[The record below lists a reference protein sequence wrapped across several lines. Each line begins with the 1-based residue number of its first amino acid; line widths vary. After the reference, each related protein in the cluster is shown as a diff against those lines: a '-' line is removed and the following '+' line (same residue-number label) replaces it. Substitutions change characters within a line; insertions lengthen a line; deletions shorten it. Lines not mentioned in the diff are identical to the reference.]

1 MDPELCLLPADEE
14 GWILDRL
21 AALQQVID
29 PQDMEQALLDNPP
42 SRPQRSC
49 VLTRRIMLWGVL
61 AMGILT
67 HLPIR
72 QVFKACR
79 RLHHGEG
86 TPHRSSLCVAR
97 RRLGIA
103 PLRQLFQSTVG
114 LLATP
119 DTPGA
124 FYKGF
129 RLMALDGTILLV
141 PDSPANAHA
150 FGYPSGGRGDGAFP
164 QVRKL
169 SLVETSTHAEV
180 AFVLRGIRGEHSSEQ
195 AMAPALL
202 HHLTPEMLL
211 LWDRGFFSYRLWR
224 QATANGAQVLARV
237 GADLVL
243 RPVRTLSDGSYLAY
257 LYPCTSMRNRDE
269 GGVLVRV
276 IRYTHNDPRRVGCG
290 QDHVLITT
298 LLDAERYPALEL
310 ILLYHERWE
319 IELVYDEQ
327 KTHQTPRRATKT
339 AHLRSETPQG
349 VVQEAYALSLGH
361 YVVRALM
368 AEAAATRE
376 LDPERLSF
384 LGCLQILQTRL
395 PECPT
400 GTAASLR
407 TWLDGLLWEKSQ
419 EVLPP
424 RQNRVNPRVV
434 KVKMS
439 KFPRKRP
446 QHRGLPPL
454 QHPFVDTVVMTI

>member
-1 MDPELCLLPADEE
+1 MDEDLCLLPADEQ

-29 PQDMEQALLDNPP
+29 QQDLEQALRDNPP
-42 SRPQRSC
+42 ARPERAC
-49 VLTRRIMLWGVL
+49 VLTRQIMLWVVL
-61 AMGILT
+61 AMGLLT

-86 TPHRSSLCVAR
+86 APRRSSLCVAR

-103 PLRQLFQSTVG
+103 PVRQLFQCTVQ

-124 FYKGF
+124 FYKGL
-129 RLMALDGTILLV
+129 RLMDLDGTTLLV

-150 FGYPSGGRGDGAFP
+150 FGYPTGGRGDGAFP

-169 SLVETSTHAEV
+169 SLVEAGTHAEV
-180 AFVLRGIRGEHSSEQ
+180 AFARKGLREEESSEK

-202 HHLTPEMLL
+202 RHLRPGQLL
-211 LWDRGFFSYRLWR
+211 LWDRGFFSYRLWEC
-224 QATANGAQVLARV
+224 ATATGAHVLARV
-237 GADLVL
+237 SVHLVL

-257 LYPCTSMRNRDE
+257 LYPNEGCRQRNER
-269 GGVLVRV
+269 GLLVRV

-290 QDHVLITT
+290 EEHVLLTS

-310 ILLYHERWE
+310 IVLYHERWE
-319 IELVYDEQ
+319 IELVFDEQ

-349 VVQEAYALSLGH
+349 VIQEVYALSLGH

-368 AEAAATRE
+368 AQAAATRQ
-376 LDPERLSF
+376 LDPDRLSF

-400 GTAASLR
+400 GPPATLR
-407 TWLDGLLWEKSQ
+407 SWLDGLLWEMSQ
-419 EVLPP
+419 EVIEP

-434 KVKMS
+434 KVKTS

-446 QHRGLPPL
+446 HHRGLPPL
-454 QHPFVDTVVMTI
+454 QHPFVDTVVMTV

>member
-1 MDPELCLLPADEE
+1 MDDDLCLLAADEQ

-29 PQDMEQALLDNPP
+29 QQDIEQALQDNPQA
-42 SRPQRSC
+42 RPERAC
-49 VLTRRIMLWGVL
+49 VLTRQIMLWVVL

-79 RLHHGEG
+79 RLHGREG
-86 TPHRSSLCVAR
+86 TPLRSSLCVAR
-97 RRLGIA
+97 RRLGSA
-103 PLRQLFQSTVG
+103 PVRQLFERTVD
-114 LLATP
+114 LLATE
-119 DTPGA
+119 DTPDA
-124 FYKGF
+124 FYKGL
-129 RLMALDGTILLV
+129 RLMALDGTTFLV
-141 PDSPANAHA
+141 PDSLANAHA

-169 SLVETSTHAEV
+169 SLVEAGTHAEV
-180 AFVLRGIRGEHSSEQ
+180 AFALKGLREEQSSEQ

-202 HHLTPEMLL
+202 RHLRPGMLL
-211 LWDRGFFSYRLWR
+211 LWDRGFFSYRLWER
-224 QATANGAQVLARV
+224 ATATGAHVLARV
-237 GADLVL
+237 SAHLVL
-243 RPVRTLSDGSYLAY
+243 RPVQTLCDGSYLAY
-257 LYPCTSMRNRDE
+257 LYPNEACRQRDE
-269 GGVLVRV
+269 RGLLVRV
-276 IRYTHNDPRRVGCG
+276 IRYTHDDPRRVGCG
-290 QDHVLITT
+290 EEHVLLTS
-298 LLDAERYPALEL
+298 LLDAEVYPALEL

-319 IELVYDEQ
+319 IELVFDEQ

-339 AHLRSETPQG
+339 AHLGSETPQG
-349 VVQEAYALSLGH
+349 VVQEVYALSLGH

-368 AEAAATRE
+368 AEAAASRQ
-376 LDPERLSF
+376 LDPDRLSF

-400 GTAASLR
+400 GPPATLR
-407 TWLDGLLWEKSQ
+407 SWLDGLLWEMSQ

-424 RQNRVNPRVV
+424 RQNRINPRVV

-446 QHRGLPPL
+446 HHRGLPPL
-454 QHPFVDTVVMTI
+454 QHPFVDTVVMIV